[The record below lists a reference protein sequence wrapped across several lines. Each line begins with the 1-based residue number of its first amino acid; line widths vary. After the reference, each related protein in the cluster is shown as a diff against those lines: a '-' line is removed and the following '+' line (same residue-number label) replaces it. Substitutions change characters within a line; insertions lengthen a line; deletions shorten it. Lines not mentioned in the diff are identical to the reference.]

1 MRPKQLQRIGVFHIE
16 EAILEVLFGKG
27 DKYVERGKIAQK
39 LGLKDTWGKSTTWE
53 NPIGIVYS
61 ILHKLEEDGRVELQ
75 RADNNRI
82 TAKLT
87 SLERDRRANK
97 ANKREK
103 VDTSTTKR
111 IGEGNESVYLYY
123 LPTYK
128 RDAESKGLD
137 HWPCNIGYTTDSAE
151 KRVAS
156 QIGDQL
162 PEKAILSLV
171 IQTHDCKALE
181 KRIHAELKR
190 RERWIG
196 ADTVGTEWF
205 STNPTEV
212 ENIYLQGSDK

>member
-1 MRPKQLQRIGVFHIE
+1 MDLQV
-16 EAILEVLFGKG
+16 A
-27 DKYVERGKIAQK
+27 
-39 LGLKDTWGKSTTWE
+39 TW
-53 NPIGIVYS
+53 V
-61 ILHKLEEDGRVELQ
+61 KLEEDGRVELQ
-75 RADNNRI
+75 RADNKRI

-87 SLERDRRANK
+87 SLERDRRVNK
-97 ANKREK
+97 EKKGK
-103 VDTSTTKR
+103 VDASETKR

-128 RDAESKGLD
+128 RDAESEGL
-137 HWPCNIGYTTDSAE
+137 HRWQCNIGCTTDSAE
-151 KRVAS
+151 DRVAA

-190 RERWIG
+190 RGRWISD
-196 ADTVGTEWF
+196 DTVGTEWF

>member
-1 MRPKQLQRIGVFHIE
+1 MTPKQLVRIGVCHIE

-39 LGLKDTWGKSTTWE
+39 LGLKDTWGNSTIWG

-75 RADNNRI
+75 RADNKRI

-97 ANKREK
+97 KEK

-123 LPTYK
+123 FLTYK
-128 RDAESKGLD
+128 WYAESKDLD
-137 HWPCNIGYTTDSAE
+137 HWRCNIGYTTDSAE

-190 RERWIG
+190 RERSIG
-196 ADTVGTEWF
+196 DDTVGTEWF